1 MKMNEETL
9 LKIARLAAPK
19 LETLKVRNW
28 DALDFIEVHV
38 LGLKN
43 AVRAAYDLG
52 RTDAKSR
59 RRRQC

>member
-9 LKIARLAAPK
+9 LKIARLAAPE
-19 LETLKVRNW
+19 LETLKVRNR

-52 RTDAKSR
+52 RTDGEKETQR
-59 RRRQC
+59 

>member
-9 LKIARLAAPK
+9 LKIARLAVPE
-19 LETLKVRNW
+19 LETLKVRNR

-43 AVRAAYDLG
+43 AIRAAYELG
-52 RTDAKSR
+52 RIDAEKRER
-59 RRRQC
+59 R

>member
-9 LKIARLAAPK
+9 LKIARLAEPELK
-19 LETLKVRNW
+19 TLKVRNR

-43 AVRAAYDLG
+43 AIRAAYDLG
-52 RTDAKSR
+52 RSDAEKRAR
-59 RRRQC
+59 R